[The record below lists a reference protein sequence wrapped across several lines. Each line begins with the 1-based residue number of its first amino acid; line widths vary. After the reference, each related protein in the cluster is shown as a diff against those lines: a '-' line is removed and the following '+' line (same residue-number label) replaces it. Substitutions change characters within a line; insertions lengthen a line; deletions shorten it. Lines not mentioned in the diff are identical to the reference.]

1 MVDSLERQSGALLHL
16 RVLVLTLGE
25 APHAKWWRT
34 QFLTETGLRF
44 LERLYPRTYGASAV
58 QAAGAAA
65 RILHDSSIGRGGVYH
80 LFRLPDSLEQ
90 RIHSLMLGGNA
101 ETIVTELKPV
111 LGDRVALQ
119 ERLSAFATDTVEA
132 QNGPQRLGNSLDLER
147 PKIVEKIAAVY
158 TQAFQKNER
167 VFPYFDVERPF

>member
-1 MVDSLERQSGALLHL
+1 MIDSLERQSGALLHL

-65 RILHDSSIGRGGVYH
+65 RILHDSSIGRGSVYH
-80 LFRLPDSLEQ
+80 LFRLPDFLEQ
-90 RIHSLMLGGNA
+90 QIHYLMLRGNA

-111 LGDRVALQ
+111 LRDRVALQ